1 MYNYNFGGI
10 KGTGP
15 TGLTVAQRTK
25 EGWGK
30 TERSITDHFR
40 AYESAQDGASDYV
53 KLLMAHYPEAVTAAN
68 RGDASGFVRGLKQRG
83 YFTGDEQ
90 AYERSVKSISAG
102 LLEGNYSAVSAT
114 RAAPNASSG
123 DIARMTAAATNAER
137 TQVSQLAS
145 PHSIVA
151 PLVPA
156 ALVSA
161 VSTTPEA
168 TDSSRN
174 PFADEVVRAA
184 LFEPSR
190 SANPA
195 KSGSSPQS
203 GNQLVG

>member
-1 MYNYNFGGI
+1 
-10 KGTGP
+10 
-15 TGLTVAQRTK
+15 
-25 EGWGK
+25 
-30 TERSITDHFR
+30 
-40 AYESAQDGASDYV
+40 
-53 KLLMAHYPEAVTAAN
+53 
-68 RGDASGFVRGLKQRG
+68 
-83 YFTGDEQ
+83 
-90 AYERSVKSISAG
+90 
-102 LLEGNYSAVSAT
+102 
-114 RAAPNASSG
+114 
-123 DIARMTAAATNAER
+123 MTAAATNAER

-174 PFADEVVRAA
+174 PFVPDELQTVSALSMADEVVRAA